1 LCSFA
6 FNALS
11 CGSFHPAMTWSAVSM
26 CSPHQAHSASSGEQ
40 FPLLNF
46 SLKTA
51 VLRKAAPIAGYDPPA
66 ARTPAA

>member
-1 LCSFA
+1 MFQTHQKEVKLVKIFPTGA
-6 FNALS
+6 W
-11 CGSFHPAMTWSAVSM
+11 PAVSM